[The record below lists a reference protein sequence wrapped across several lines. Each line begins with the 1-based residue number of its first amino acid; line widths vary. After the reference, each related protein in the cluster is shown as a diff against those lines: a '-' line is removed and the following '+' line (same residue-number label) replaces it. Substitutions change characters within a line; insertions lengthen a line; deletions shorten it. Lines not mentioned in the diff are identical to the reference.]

1 MMTILMTVMEITEVH
16 TKVMYQEYKL
26 KHNIHMYWSYQLY
39 QASEKNCSDFSH
51 MEHSMNL

>member
-1 MMTILMTVMEITEVH
+1 
-16 TKVMYQEYKL
+16 MYQEFKL

-39 QASEKNCSDFSH
+39 QASEKNCGDFSH